1 MKKGIKKA
9 ISATAAA
16 VMLFGIVPFSAFA
29 ETGLESAIIAAKNK
43 ISIPAECTEFDS
55 SSSQDDNGVEYS
67 LSWQTKRD
75 EGDTQKT
82 YSVRINDKGDVLSF
96 HKWEISNF
104 PAQNN
109 RHMGFAKFS
118 EDEAMRLAKEW
129 LFSVNPNW
137 KDEFPDE
144 AITYNSSLYGNSVDV
159 RLGRVI
165 NGLDFCGD
173 SVSVELNKET
183 GDVESM
189 SAQYTYASDIPSVD
203 TAISAADAENKF
215 FEASPMELKYIKV
228 DNKAILIYM
237 PKNAYYEL
245 DGITGEEFKPFEYG
259 YSSGGAGDSNGK
271 SENAMD
277 SAADT
282 GKQLTDAELKN
293 IEEVNGLLSTD
304 ELRKIAENIKN
315 IGIEDLE
322 FISGEYYLDGYYPY
336 TDTENETP
344 KSYKARLY
352 YAPKNNADKYY
363 GNLSIEL
370 DAKDGSLENFSN
382 YIYAKDSD
390 KQDNKT
396 QISFDTANTKAKDF
410 IKTYSSVIDNVKL
423 SENAEDYNNDR
434 DSEYYMDFERYENN
448 IVFPENRIY
457 ITVDNKTGNIKT
469 YYKVWDNNIEFE
481 SSDGII
487 GAEKAQTALSEKA
500 KMTLSYDKT
509 ESDNKTVPKITL
521 KYSLEHNGHYQINA
535 KSGALLDYDGSEY
548 TSDELVLPTDISGH
562 YAEKQ
567 IKKLFECGVLSLNKG
582 EDTFR
587 PNDNITVGE
596 LADMLNSTF
605 IRPIPI
611 YLLNADA
618 KSNDSGT
625 EDSNNAITTRQDA
638 AKAIIYAAGLEQAAK
653 LRGIF
658 TTGYYDEADINP
670 EYLGSVALCRGM
682 GVMSGDENNYFNPT
696 ATLSRADAAII
707 IYNYLSK

>member
-104 PAQNN
+104 PTQNN
-109 RHMGFAKFS
+109 RHMGFAKFN

-137 KDEFPDE
+137 KDKFPDE
-144 AITYNSSLYGNSVDV
+144 AITYNSSLYGDSVDV

-390 KQDNKT
+390 KQDTKT
-396 QISFDTANTKAKDF
+396 QISFDTANAKAKDF

-487 GAEKAQTALSEKA
+487 GVEKAQTALSEKA

-596 LADMLNSTF
+596 FADMLNSTF

-625 EDSNNAITTRQDA
+625 EDSSNAITTRQDA
-638 AKAIIYAAGLEQAAK
+638 AKAII
-653 LRGIF
+653 
-658 TTGYYDEADINP
+658 
-670 EYLGSVALCRGM
+670 
-682 GVMSGDENNYFNPT
+682 
-696 ATLSRADAAII
+696 
-707 IYNYLSK
+707 

>member
-228 DNKAILIYM
+228 DNKAILI
-237 PKNAYYEL
+237 
-245 DGITGEEFKPFEYG
+245 
-259 YSSGGAGDSNGK
+259 
-271 SENAMD
+271 
-277 SAADT
+277 
-282 GKQLTDAELKN
+282 
-293 IEEVNGLLSTD
+293 
-304 ELRKIAENIKN
+304 
-315 IGIEDLE
+315 
-322 FISGEYYLDGYYPY
+322 
-336 TDTENETP
+336 
-344 KSYKARLY
+344 
-352 YAPKNNADKYY
+352 
-363 GNLSIEL
+363 
-370 DAKDGSLENFSN
+370 
-382 YIYAKDSD
+382 
-390 KQDNKT
+390 
-396 QISFDTANTKAKDF
+396 
-410 IKTYSSVIDNVKL
+410 
-423 SENAEDYNNDR
+423 
-434 DSEYYMDFERYENN
+434 
-448 IVFPENRIY
+448 
-457 ITVDNKTGNIKT
+457 
-469 YYKVWDNNIEFE
+469 
-481 SSDGII
+481 
-487 GAEKAQTALSEKA
+487 
-500 KMTLSYDKT
+500 
-509 ESDNKTVPKITL
+509 
-521 KYSLEHNGHYQINA
+521 
-535 KSGALLDYDGSEY
+535 
-548 TSDELVLPTDISGH
+548 
-562 YAEKQ
+562 
-567 IKKLFECGVLSLNKG
+567 
-582 EDTFR
+582 
-587 PNDNITVGE
+587 
-596 LADMLNSTF
+596 
-605 IRPIPI
+605 
-611 YLLNADA
+611 
-618 KSNDSGT
+618 
-625 EDSNNAITTRQDA
+625 
-638 AKAIIYAAGLEQAAK
+638 
-653 LRGIF
+653 
-658 TTGYYDEADINP
+658 
-670 EYLGSVALCRGM
+670 
-682 GVMSGDENNYFNPT
+682 
-696 ATLSRADAAII
+696 
-707 IYNYLSK
+707 